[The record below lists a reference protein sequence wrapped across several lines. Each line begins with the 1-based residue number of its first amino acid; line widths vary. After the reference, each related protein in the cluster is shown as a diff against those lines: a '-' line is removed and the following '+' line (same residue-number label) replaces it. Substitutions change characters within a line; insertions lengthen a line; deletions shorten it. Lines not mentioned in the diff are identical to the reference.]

1 MNKGGAMSSDFSLA
15 RKGFTLIELIVV
27 VVVIGILATIAVPQY
42 LKATERAKGGKG
54 KVAIALIAQ
63 GEKMYRTEMDNY
75 IAVSAQ
81 GANAALG
88 NYIDLTGVDVD
99 SDWNYVVAN
108 ITALTFTIT
117 GTKVG
122 GPNAGETMTLTQ
134 NGVWAGNWVP

>member
-1 MNKGGAMSSDFSLA
+1 MSRDFSLT

-63 GEKMYRTEMDNY
+63 GEKQYRTEMDNY
-75 IAVSAQ
+75 VAVSAKA
-81 GANAALG
+81 ANAGLG
-88 NYIDLTGVDVD
+88 NYIDLTGVDID
-99 SDWNYVVAN
+99 SDWNYAVAN
-108 ITALTFTIT
+108 ITTTTFTIT

-122 GPNAGETMTLTQ
+122 GPNAGETLTLTES
-134 NGVWAGNWVP
+134 GAWAGNWTP